1 MLIAKSRYT
10 RSMDYKYFFAGAS
23 EFLFQ
28 FKKNFLRNLKN
39 VITFSGKH
47 ISKTKNI
54 DCNKIR
60 THNHLVCR
68 RTLKQAKWLSVHLR
82 STWLWVRIV
91 LQPFK
96 LPAYPACIGSRSS
109 LTFRQLQSV
118 DSL

>member
-1 MLIAKSRYT
+1 
-10 RSMDYKYFFAGAS
+10 MDYKCFFAGVS
-23 EFLFQ
+23 EYLFQ
-28 FKKNFLRNLKN
+28 FKKKFLRNLKN

-47 ISKTKNI
+47 INKTKNI
-54 DCNKIR
+54 DSNKVRI
-60 THNHLVCR
+60 HNHLVCR

-96 LPAYPACIGSRSS
+96 LPAYLACIGSRSS

-118 DSL
+118 HSL